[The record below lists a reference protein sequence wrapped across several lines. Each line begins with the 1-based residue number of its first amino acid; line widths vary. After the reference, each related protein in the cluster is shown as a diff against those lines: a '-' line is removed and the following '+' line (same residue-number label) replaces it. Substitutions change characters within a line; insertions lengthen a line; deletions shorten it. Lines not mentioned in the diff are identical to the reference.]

1 MSQVSEEDAPID
13 DGDGLA
19 VRAVAVGK
27 ELVVNAD
34 VFEAF
39 DDRERR
45 AREDGLD
52 VTRRRLVVHG
62 RWGIVAG
69 GGRER
74 GRKRLGLEETDT
86 MVWVCKQCVEFGS
99 AIE

>member
-1 MSQVSEEDAPID
+1 MSEENAPVD
-13 DGDGLA
+13 DSDGLA

-62 RWGIVAG
+62 GWGIVAG

-74 GRKRLGLEETDT
+74 GRERLGLEETDARWWAYKRLE
-86 MVWVCKQCVEFGS
+86 MAW
-99 AIE
+99 